1 MAKLLARFNKSSL
14 SNSSNF
20 WNKFVIRIYM
30 NFLSLTFI
38 DEQATKMLTISNDKS
53 SSILNY
59 LEFSKVILS

>member
-1 MAKLLARFNKSSL
+1 
-14 SNSSNF
+14 
-20 WNKFVIRIYM
+20 M

>member
-1 MAKLLARFNKSSL
+1 MAKLLARFNKSSF

-20 WNKFVIRIYM
+20 LNKFVIRIYM

-38 DEQATKMLTISNDKS
+38 DEQATKMLTISKDKS